1 MAPQAS
7 LEIFERA
14 AQAQGRILRV
24 EADRAGALA
33 RVLALTFDV
42 GRVLV
47 RSEEGEIRA
56 QAVPD
61 RDALPAGLVCLDD
74 EEPWWRVLG
83 QPITAAWPAKGGAP
97 GDGGAGEAL
106 PALKLRFRESDRNPR
121 IVALAAAGP
130 ALRIA
135 LEGN

>member
-14 AQAQGRILRV
+14 ARAHGRILRV
-24 EADRAGALA
+24 EADRGGATA

-42 GRVLV
+42 GRILLRSDGSEV
-47 RSEEGEIRA
+47 RAE
-56 QAVPD
+56 AVAD
-61 RDALPAGLVCLDD
+61 RDALPAGLVCLDE

-83 QPITAAWPAKGGAP
+83 QPLTAAWPARGGEATGGAT
-97 GDGGAGEAL
+97 GDAL

-121 IVALAAAGP
+121 IVALTAAGP
-130 ALRIA
+130 ALRVA

>member
-1 MAPQAS
+1 MDPQAS

-14 AQAQGRILRV
+14 ARAQGRILRV

-42 GRVLV
+42 GRVLL
-47 RSEEGEIRA
+47 RSEDGEVRA
-56 QAVPD
+56 EVVPD
-61 RDALPAGLVCLDD
+61 RDALPAGLVRLDE

-83 QPITAAWPAKGGAP
+83 QPLTAAWPARGGEAIDEAP
-97 GDGGAGEAL
+97 GDGL

-121 IVALAAAGP
+121 IVALTSAGP
-130 ALRIA
+130 ALRVA

>member
-14 AQAQGRILRV
+14 ARAQGRILRV

-42 GRVLV
+42 GRILV
-47 RSEEGEIRA
+47 RSEAGEVHA
-56 QAVPD
+56 EAVPD
-61 RDALPAGLVCLDD
+61 RDALPAGLVLLDE
-74 EEPWWRVLG
+74 EEPWWRILG
-83 QPITAAWPAKGGAP
+83 QPITAAWPAKGGVSSDGAP
-97 GDGGAGEAL
+97 GRAL
-106 PALKLRFRESDRNPR
+106 PALKLRFRENDQNPR
-121 IVALAAAGP
+121 IVALTAAGP